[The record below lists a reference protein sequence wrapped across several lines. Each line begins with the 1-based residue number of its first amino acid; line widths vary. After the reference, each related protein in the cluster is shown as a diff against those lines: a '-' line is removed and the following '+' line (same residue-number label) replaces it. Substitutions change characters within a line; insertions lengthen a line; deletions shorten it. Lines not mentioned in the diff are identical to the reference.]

1 MPLGDD
7 LPVIQLKPSR
17 NQMRI
22 LKLSIAVLISSTAT
36 LCGCKMAEP
45 NFDETYSTYGG
56 VIQRPD
62 TSVERVN
69 SVLDVPENAAVL
81 GEK

>member
-1 MPLGDD
+1 LSLADD
-7 LPVIQLKPSR
+7 LLVIQLEPSR
-17 NQMRI
+17 NKMRNV
-22 LKLSIAVLISSTAT
+22 KLVFAVLIMMHVV

-62 TSVERVN
+62 TTIERVN
-69 SVLDVPENAAVL
+69 SVLDIPESAPDL
-81 GEK
+81 EGK

>member
-1 MPLGDD
+1 MMH
-7 LPVIQLKPSR
+7 V
-17 NQMRI
+17 
-22 LKLSIAVLISSTAT
+22 V

-62 TSVERVN
+62 TTIERVN
-69 SVLDVPENAAVL
+69 SVLDIPESAPDL
-81 GEK
+81 EGK

>member
-1 MPLGDD
+1 
-7 LPVIQLKPSR
+7 
-17 NQMRI
+17 MRI

-56 VIQRPD
+56 VIQRSD

-69 SVLDVPENAAVL
+69 SVLDIPENAPVL